1 MEGRNLV
8 IFLLGSL
15 LMPLAVLA
23 GPFLLLNG
31 PSDLTA
37 APDSPVCLSEGCVVA
52 AGDLLTQMDRNVDP
66 CQDFYNFACGGYI
79 ANTVLPQDKTE
90 IGFSFYVTFIFPIA
104 DDNNDNTF
112 LLFTVYFSRCNR
124 HSSGPS
130 KPTNEESF
138 GSRI

>member
-31 PSDLTA
+31 PPDLTA
-37 APDSPVCLSEGCVVA
+37 APDSSVCLSEGCVVA

-104 DDNNDNTF
+104 DDN
-112 LLFTVYFSRCNR
+112 
-124 HSSGPS
+124 
-130 KPTNEESF
+130 
-138 GSRI
+138 I